1 MLPSYVCE
9 TYMFNALRI
18 FSFINHSIYYR
29 IINYFTYVLTSVPNY
44 EVVAIQTLDIFQIR
58 VFDKL
63 IQSNTTK
70 NKDRLIRVRLTKI
83 ER

>member
-9 TYMFNALRI
+9 TYTFNALRI
-18 FSFINHSIYYR
+18 FSFINHSTYYR

-44 EVVAIQTLDIFQIR
+44 EVVAIQTLAIFQIR

-63 IQSNTTK
+63 IHQTL
-70 NKDRLIRVRLTKI
+70 RRRKI
-83 ER
+83 D

>member
-18 FSFINHSIYYR
+18 FSFINHSTYYR

-44 EVVAIQTLDIFQIR
+44 EVVAIQTLAIFQIR

-63 IQSNTTK
+63 IQSNT
-70 NKDRLIRVRLTKI
+70 IYEE